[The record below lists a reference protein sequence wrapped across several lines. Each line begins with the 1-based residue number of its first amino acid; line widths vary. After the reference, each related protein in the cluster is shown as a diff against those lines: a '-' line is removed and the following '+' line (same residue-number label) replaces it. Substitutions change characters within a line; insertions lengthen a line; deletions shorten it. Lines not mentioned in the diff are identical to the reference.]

1 MSYRARENSAG
12 CAALAAHAKTLLA
25 VMVVAAVALL
35 AMGVVGASRGTGA
48 ESWQVLLAHQLKEQQ
63 RCTLAEVLFVREV
76 KVGGRV
82 GMEGRIRCTDTRE
95 YDFTRE
101 HENQR
106 FTLRKCEQ
114 VSVC

>member
-1 MSYRARENSAG
+1 MSYRANDDSRMATAVAPYARAVLG
-12 CAALAAHAKTLLA
+12 AAMAAMLVVLAAPHGRAT
-25 VMVVAAVALL
+25 
-35 AMGVVGASRGTGA
+35 
-48 ESWQVLLAHQLKEQQ
+48 ESWRILLAHQLKEQQ

-101 HENQR
+101 QENQR
-106 FTLRKCEQ
+106 FTLRKCEP